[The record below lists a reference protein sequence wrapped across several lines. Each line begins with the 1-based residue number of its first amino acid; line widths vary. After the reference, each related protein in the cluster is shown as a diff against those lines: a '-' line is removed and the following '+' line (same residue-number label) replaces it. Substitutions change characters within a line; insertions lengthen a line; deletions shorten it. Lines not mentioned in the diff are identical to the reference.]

1 MAKNNTIIQSTAADT
16 QSPASHFLMEFEGA
30 DLLRKFELPIAKSKL
45 ATTQAEAK
53 EFAEA
58 IGYPVVL
65 KGMSKDIIHKTEAGI
80 VKLPI
85 QNETALVEAY
95 NEIIENALNYNQE
108 AKMEGVLVQELAP
121 KGTELLLGIKKDPTF
136 GHQLIVGLG
145 GTLVEIMKDFSMR
158 MMPVT
163 VQDIKEMLKELKG
176 YPILDGYRGKR
187 GINKQLLYSICLSLN
202 DLVES
207 TPEIEELDLNPV
219 IFNGD
224 QATICDV
231 RILMGTP
238 SMGEAKERDLSY
250 VEHMINP
257 TSIAVIGAST
267 NEKKNGGRLLRYII
281 ENGYKGKLYPI
292 NPRADQIMG
301 YQAFPSLL
309 DIPGEVELACIIV
322 GANHVPSVMEECVA
336 KGVKAAII
344 YSSGFAEIGEDG
356 KVLQEKILSI
366 AKKGNIR
373 VLGPNSIG
381 IASPSLNIYTA
392 FGAAL
397 ESNVKIPGNIGF
409 VSQSGAM
416 GSALLSRA
424 WEQGA
429 GFSRWISVA
438 NEADLSTADF
448 VEVLAADELTKVI
461 TVFMEGLK
469 NPKAFKKAMAKALI
483 AEKPVLVY
491 KTGRSSIGK
500 RAVQSHTGSIA
511 GDDAVYSA
519 AFKKFGALRIQRSDE
534 IIDVS
539 RAFTVQPLPKGKRI
553 GVITASGGACSI
565 IADLCSERG
574 LEVPELTNTADKIK
588 ELIPPFGSA
597 QNPVDVT
604 AEVIAKPEMFKKV
617 VETLIEDEEIDGVIV
632 MLTTNADP
640 GATIIAN
647 ALIDVFKNHDKPL
660 VVGRLGADMIAPQ
673 AMARYSTENFPV
685 YPTPERVVSVMDYL
699 VKYSEILKTHRASSK
714 LF

>member
-1 MAKNNTIIQSTAADT
+1 MAENNIVVESNVVEAKAHT
-16 QSPASHFLMEFEGA
+16 FLMEFEGA
-30 DLLRKFELPIAKSKL
+30 ELLRKFELPVAKSKL
-45 ATTQAEAK
+45 AKTKDEAK

-65 KGMSKDIIHKTEAGI
+65 KGMSKDIVHKTEAGI
-80 VKLPI
+80 VKLAI
-85 QNETALVEAY
+85 QNKEELFRAY
-95 NEIIENALNYNQE
+95 EEIVENALTYNPN
-108 AKMEGVLVQELAP
+108 AKLEGVLVQELAP
-121 KGTELLLGIKKDPTF
+121 KGIELILGIKKDPTF
-136 GHQLIVGLG
+136 GHQLIIGLG

-163 VQDIKEMLKELKG
+163 IQDIDEMMKELKSF
-176 YPILDGYRGKR
+176 PILDGYRGR
-187 GINKQLLYSICLSLN
+187 SGINKQLLYTSCLSLN

-207 TPEIEELDLNPV
+207 HPEIEELDLNPV
-219 IFNGD
+219 IFTENE
-224 QATICDV
+224 AVICDV
-231 RILMGTP
+231 RILMGEQVKGN
-238 SMGEAKERDLSY
+238 SLDRDLSHVY
-250 VEHMINP
+250 QMINP
-257 TSIAVIGAST
+257 RSIAVVGAST
-267 NEKKNGGRLLRYII
+267 NEKKNGGRLLRYIV
-281 ENGYKGKLYPI
+281 ENGYTGELYPI
-292 NPRADQIMG
+292 NPGAEQIKG
-301 YQAFPSLL
+301 YKAYPSLL
-309 DIPGEVELACIIV
+309 DVPGEVELACIIV
-322 GANHVPSVMEECVA
+322 GASHVPKVMEECVA

-344 YSSGFAEIGEDG
+344 YSSGFAEVGEEG
-356 KVLQEKILSI
+356 KKLQEQVLDF

-381 IASPSLNIYTA
+381 IASPSKNIYTA

-397 ESNVKIPGNIGF
+397 ESKIKLPGNIGF

-438 NEADLSTADF
+438 NEADLSTSDF
-448 VEVLAADELTKVI
+448 VEVLADDELTKVI
-461 TVFMEGLK
+461 TIFMEGLK
-469 NPKAFKKAMAKALI
+469 NPKAFEQATKKALKVK
-483 AEKPVLVY
+483 KPVLVF

-519 AFKKFGALRIQRSDE
+519 AFKKFGALRIQRLDE

-539 RAFTVQPLPKGKRI
+539 HAFTVQPLPKGKRI

-574 LEVPELTNTADKIK
+574 LEVPELTSTSEKIK
-588 ELIPPFGSA
+588 EYIPPFGSA

-617 VETLIEDEEIDGVIV
+617 VETLIQDSDIDGVIV

-640 GATIIAN
+640 GATIIAQS
-647 ALIDVFKNHDKPL
+647 LIDVFKNHDKPL
-660 VVGRLGADMIAPQ
+660 VIGRLGAEMIAPE
-673 AMARYSTENFPV
+673 AMALYSKENLPV

-699 VKYSEILKTHRASSK
+699 VKYSEILKK
-714 LF
+714 KQ